1 MSWGMRRKQ
10 RKTRMSITKRA
21 KSKTGDRCDRREFL
35 EIAKA
40 ALAAGCAGSVLSS
53 ACSGPSSSSA
63 PIDDVSGVVVKTGTP
78 VVALFTT
85 LANDFFRGYKASGE
99 QAARAFGLEFEFYVN
114 NLRPEIQ
121 LAQQETKLGAG
132 AKMMT
137 IVPPTQTSTQAYARK
152 AKEFQ
157 CATTIMHET
166 PAWYF
171 PYQDGDYWVYYQIV
185 DGIRAGYAIARRLF
199 EEMGGRG
206 KLLFIQGFPGITSDR
221 LRTGGMM
228 KALKEYP
235 DIELLGSLAGNW
247 NRIDARRAMEDLMT
261 RFPEFDA
268 VYCNNDDMAIGVLTA
283 IEEAGKKRVPI
294 VGTDAVPEF
303 MQRIKEGRLL
313 ASCAIHPCWS
323 GAYQVA
329 RAYDIANG
337 WVPSIP
343 ERMMFYG
350 FDVIDEQNIDVYY
363 ERYVTNL
370 DGLGFDFRRM
380 SRVLYPE
387 DWDPQNSLRPIV
399 PEELWEGVKK
409 PSAKAVPDSWKKA
422 QKTGEMD
429 RVAKEYAQHYQRKIM

>member
-1 MSWGMRRKQ
+1 MANVL
-10 RKTRMSITKRA
+10 KRA
-21 KSKTGDRCDRREFL
+21 RVRPGAGYDRRDFL
-35 EIAKA
+35 ELAKVAVA
-40 ALAAGCAGSVLSS
+40 AVSAGPVLSS
-53 ACSGPSSSSA
+53 ACNGTDPDSVPA
-63 PIDDVSGVVVKTGTP
+63 ADVSGVVGKAGTP
-78 VVALFTT
+78 VISLFTT
-85 LANDFFRGYKASGE
+85 MANDFFKGYKASSE

-132 AKMMT
+132 VKMMT
-137 IVPPTQTSTQAYARK
+137 ILPPTQTSTQAYARK

-171 PYQDGDYWVYYQIV
+171 PYEDGDYWVYYQIV

-261 RFPEFDA
+261 RFPDFDG

-283 IEEAGKKRVPI
+283 VEEAGKKRVPI
-294 VGTDAVPEF
+294 VGTDAIPEF

-329 RAYDIANG
+329 RAYDIAHG
-337 WVPSIP
+337 WVSSIP

-350 FDVIDEQNIDVYY
+350 FDIIDEQNIEVYY

-370 DGLGFDFRRM
+370 DNLAFDFRRM

-387 DWDPQNSLRPIV
+387 DWDPQNSLKPIV
-399 PEELWEGVKK
+399 PEELWGGEKM
-409 PSAKAVPDSWKKA
+409 PSTGAIPDSWKKA
-422 QKTGEMD
+422 RESGEVE
-429 RVAKEYAQHYQRKIM
+429 RVAKEYDQHYQRKIM